1 MTADVWAFHCNRC
14 HKNTNTLKL
23 NDQCT
28 VCVLQT
34 VLKRK
39 KTVLKRNDRCVSFIQ
54 VLYRSVLFTKVLVSP
69 CHGLQMIDP
78 LVSMAHAR
86 AETSIY
92 FDRSRL
98 LQEISGVTSLGWT
111 QSCQDHRWRLHMC
124 SSGYNDPREWQQLS
138 IGRSWWSQPVMC
150 RWHVFDSVITK

>member
-14 HKNTNTLKL
+14 HKNTLQL

-28 VCVLQT
+28 VYANCIE
-34 VLKRK
+34 KK
-39 KTVLKRNDRCVSFIQ
+39 KTVLKRNDRCVLFIQ
-54 VLYRSVLFTKVLVSP
+54 VLYRSVMFTKVLVSP

-78 LVSMAHAR
+78 LVSMARAR

-92 FDRSRL
+92 FDRSRP

-111 QSCQDHRWRLHMC
+111 QSRQDHR
-124 SSGYNDPREWQQLS
+124 
-138 IGRSWWSQPVMC
+138 
-150 RWHVFDSVITK
+150 

>member
-1 MTADVWAFHCNRC
+1 MFGHFTVTGVKRTHCNWMINAKFVYC
-14 HKNTNTLKL
+14 KLYWKEKNCIEKKWYI
-23 NDQCT
+23 
-28 VCVLQT
+28 CVL
-34 VLKRK
+34 
-39 KTVLKRNDRCVSFIQ
+39 FIQ

-78 LVSMAHAR
+78 LVSMARAR

-92 FDRSRL
+92 FDRSRP

-111 QSCQDHRWRLHMC
+111 QSCQDHRWRLNMC

-138 IGRSWWSQPVMC
+138 IWRSWWSQPMMC